1 MCRVPL
7 PVWALVLMLL
17 PASMLLFA
25 VLFLPFVM
33 GQWNVVLY
41 TVAVFLLGIS
51 LYAALQL
58 ARRSGAVRFEH
69 SDSLSQDRWR
79 PSTLSLALAAL
90 PSFLVAVALRS
101 ALPKLH
107 ALRLGCCIAAAVL
120 VISATLRVVVARA
133 LRREAEEFHGLH
145 GDGAAAGGTGAA
157 GAGMSGCLSG
167 QLRSIPETDAGTQ
180 APLMKAF
187 LQDSLVSV
195 EDGKA
200 LLEPSDS
207 QSSLCEDGNVADEHV
222 SLGGVSGGS
231 APEAPSLLDRR

>member
-1 MCRVPL
+1 M
-7 PVWALVLMLL
+7 WALVLMLL

-25 VLFLPFVM
+25 VFFLPFVM
-33 GQWNVVLY
+33 GQWHVMLY

-101 ALPKLH
+101 AFPKLH
-107 ALRLGCCIAAAVL
+107 ALRLGCCIGAAVL
-120 VISATLRVVVARA
+120 VISAAFRVVVARA
-133 LRREAEEFHGLH
+133 LRREAEAFHGLH
-145 GDGAAAGGTGAA
+145 GDGAAAGVTGAA
-157 GAGMSGCLSG
+157 GAGMSGRLSG
-167 QLRSIPETDAGTQ
+167 QLRHPILESIPETDAGTQ

-200 LLEPSDS
+200 LLEPSAS
-207 QSSLCEDGNVADEHV
+207 QSSLCEHGSAADEHV
-222 SLGGVSGGS
+222 SMGGVSGES